1 MFLSKIED
9 LVELDQL
16 QLLFCD
22 ILAGL
27 LGQVL
32 AVPGLEFPVG
42 GNAFE
47 GRQLGG
53 GTSIDHLWRLG
64 RLKVKI

>member
-16 QLLFCD
+16 QLLFGD
-22 ILAGL
+22 VLAGL

-32 AVPGLEFPVG
+32 AIPGLEFPVG

-53 GTSIDHLWRLG
+53 GTSIDHVILERL
-64 RLKVKI
+64 R

>member
-1 MFLSKIED
+1 MLLGEIEY

-16 QLLFCD
+16 QLLFGD
-22 ILAGL
+22 VLAGL

-32 AVPGLEFPVG
+32 AIPGLEFPVG
-42 GNAFE
+42 SNALE

-53 GTSIDHLWRLG
+53 GTSIDHVILERL
-64 RLKVKI
+64 R